1 MTMLRD
7 DAEREDVERADV
19 EREDVRWED
28 VGREDGGR
36 PGSPESPG
44 GALEGESEEAEGHH
58 LLELWSAREEIHVL
72 PEILRPAEGL
82 VVVGS
87 GTVVRTGRLSQP
99 RWLVVVTDR
108 RLLCI
113 KGRHS
118 VTRKVIDMP
127 IGAIKSVESK
137 GLWRKV
143 LVLETGYGT
152 LRISGVKKA
161 VAADMVRG
169 LTALMG
175 TFGGALEHATA
186 IRRAELPDAAKGM
199 QALAA
204 EATAEMREMVRE
216 LTEEMKELRGQVAY
230 LEGLVRANV
239 EAGHSEVREK
249 A

>member
-1 MTMLRD
+1 MLREN
-7 DAEREDVERADV
+7 AEREDI
-19 EREDVRWED
+19 EREDIE
-28 VGREDGGR
+28 RENGGW

-44 GALEGESEEAEGHH
+44 GALEGDAEEAEGHH
-58 LLELWSAREEIHVL
+58 LLELWSAREEIQVL

-82 VVVGS
+82 VAVGS

-113 KGRHS
+113 KGRHA

-152 LRISGVKKA
+152 LRISGVKKS
-161 VAADMVRG
+161 VAAEMTRG

-175 TFGGALEHATA
+175 TFGGAPEQATA
-186 IRRAELPDAAKGM
+186 IRRAELPDAARGM
-199 QALAA
+199 QELADQ
-204 EATAEMREMVRE
+204 ATAEMREMVRE

-239 EAGHSEVREK
+239 ESGHSEVREN